1 MLENILV
8 TFFKCYKK
16 IKFAIF
22 FRC

>member
-1 MLENILV
+1 MLENVLV

-16 IKFAIF
+16 IKFTTF